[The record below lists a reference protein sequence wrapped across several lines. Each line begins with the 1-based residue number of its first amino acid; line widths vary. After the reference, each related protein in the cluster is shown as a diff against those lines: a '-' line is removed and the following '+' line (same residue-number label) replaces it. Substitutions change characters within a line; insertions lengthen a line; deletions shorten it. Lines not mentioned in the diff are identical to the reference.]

1 MAQLTLHPG
10 HKLAWLTLSLLT
22 AGCAN
27 NGTSSDALSRIP
39 ADPRVSD
46 IYQGKAPEVVRY
58 DKYTLVS
65 ARPDDAQRDPLNQ
78 MVEITMP
85 AQLVRS
91 VGDGFRYL
99 LLESGYSL
107 CPSSSSVFSELLSR
121 PLPAVQRSIGP
132 VRLSEALQVLAGP
145 AWRLRVDDVNREVCF
160 TLRDAY
166 RDFAPKTVTAAYIGN
181 PVTPVIAPRVASD
194 GFLASPSGSLT
205 SGTHPSSALLSAPA
219 QGQPKL
225 LLKPESI
232 PVPSPVLTAMKS
244 GPQMA
249 SAVPPGR
256 VSGVSITSSPQAHQP
271 AQALV
276 KPSAPIPIAAVKTA
290 GSVRPLQTVPAVSR
304 PLTHSF
310 PSPAAAPT
318 VPAFVPGRPV
328 IAAPSGQLWSAE
340 VGSTLKETLTRW
352 AGTAKCENGGSWVV
366 IWPVSLDYRIDA
378 PLTFHGNFESVLVQV
393 FDLYRQ
399 ADKPLYAAASRMQ
412 CLVSVS
418 DQPGRN

>member
-1 MAQLTLHPG
+1 MAKLIQHPG
-10 HKLAWLTLSLLT
+10 RKLAWLTLSLLT
-22 AGCAN
+22 AGCTN
-27 NGTSSDALSRIP
+27 NSTSSDRLPRIS
-39 ADPRVSD
+39 ANPRVSD
-46 IYQGKAPEVVRY
+46 IYQSQSPEVVRY

-65 ARPDDAQRDPLNQ
+65 TRPADAQRDPLNQ
-78 MVEITMP
+78 MVDITMP

-107 CPSSSSVFSELLSR
+107 CPASSAVFTELMSR

-132 VRLSEALQVLAGP
+132 VRLNEALQILAGP
-145 AWRLRVDDVNREVCF
+145 AWHLRVDDVNREVCF

-166 RDFAPKTVTAAYIGN
+166 RDFAPRAATPVSSRLPPTAAASPRLSGN
-181 PVTPVIAPRVASD
+181 PFTAPSVSASN
-194 GFLASPSGSLT
+194 
-205 SGTHPSSALLSAPA
+205 THPAASLLPVPA
-219 QGQPKL
+219 AGQPKPV
-225 LLKPESI
+225 LKPENV
-232 PVPSPVLTAMKS
+232 PVPSPVLTTVKK
-244 GPQMA
+244 GTLTGN
-249 SAVPPGR
+249 VPPVATKR
-256 VSGVSITSSPQAHQP
+256 APAVSSVAQPRLTVQLSVKTSSPSVVATGTKPVLTTQTSP
-271 AQALV
+271 VPKALPV
-276 KPSAPIPIAAVKTA
+276 QNPSISSSDILFGTPVTAV
-290 GSVRPLQTVPAVSR
+290 
-304 PLTHSF
+304 
-310 PSPAAAPT
+310 
-318 VPAFVPGRPV
+318 
-328 IAAPSGQLWSAE
+328 PSGQLWRAE

-352 AGTAKCENGGSWVV
+352 AGSAKCDNGGNWVV

>member
-1 MAQLTLHPG
+1 MAKLTQHPG
-10 HKLAWLTLSLLT
+10 RKLAWLTLSLLT
-22 AGCAN
+22 AGCTHN
-27 NGTSSDALSRIP
+27 STSSDRLPRIS
-39 ADPRVSD
+39 ANPRVSD
-46 IYQGKAPEVVRY
+46 IYQSQSPEVVRY

-65 ARPDDAQRDPLNQ
+65 TRPADAQRDPLNQ
-78 MVEITMP
+78 MVDITMP

-107 CPSSSSVFSELLSR
+107 CPASSAVFTELLSR

-132 VRLSEALQVLAGP
+132 VRLNEALQILAGP

-166 RDFAPKTVTAAYIGN
+166 RDFAPRAATPVSSRLPTTAAASPRLSGN
-181 PVTPVIAPRVASD
+181 PFTAPSVSASNTNPAASLLPV
-194 GFLASPSGSLT
+194 
-205 SGTHPSSALLSAPA
+205 PA
-219 QGQPKL
+219 AGQPKPV
-225 LLKPESI
+225 LKPENV
-232 PVPSPVLTAMKS
+232 PVPSPVLTTVKKGTLTGNVPPVATKRA
-244 GPQMA
+244 P
-249 SAVPPGR
+249 AVPSAAQQR
-256 VSGVSITSSPQAHQP
+256 LTVRSSIKTSSPSVVATGSKP
-271 AQALV
+271 ALTTQTSPVPKALPV
-276 KPSAPIPIAAVKTA
+276 QNPSISSSDILFGTPV
-290 GSVRPLQTVPAVSR
+290 TVV
-304 PLTHSF
+304 
-310 PSPAAAPT
+310 
-318 VPAFVPGRPV
+318 
-328 IAAPSGQLWSAE
+328 PSGQLWRAE

-352 AGTAKCENGGSWVV
+352 AGSAKCDNGGNWVV

-418 DQPGRN
+418 DQPGRH

>member
-1 MAQLTLHPG
+1 MAQLTQHPG

-22 AGCAN
+22 AGCTN
-27 NGTSSDALSRIP
+27 NSTSSDRLPHISAN
-39 ADPRVSD
+39 PRVSD
-46 IYQGKAPEVVRY
+46 IYQSQSPEVVRY

-65 ARPDDAQRDPLNQ
+65 TRPADAQRDPLNQ
-78 MVEITMP
+78 MVDISMP

-107 CPSSSSVFSELLSR
+107 CPASSSVFTELLSR
-121 PLPAVQRSIGP
+121 PLPAVQRTIGP

-166 RDFAPKTVTAAYIGN
+166 RDFAPRAVTTPVPSRLPTTAITSPRMSGN
-181 PVTPVIAPRVASD
+181 PFTAPSFGAPGNDPAASLLPV
-194 GFLASPSGSLT
+194 
-205 SGTHPSSALLSAPA
+205 PA
-219 QGQPKL
+219 AGQPKPV
-225 LLKPESI
+225 LKPESV
-232 PVPSPVLTAMKS
+232 PVPSPELTTVSKGTQTSNSTPVATN
-244 GPQMA
+244 
-249 SAVPPGR
+249 SA
-256 VSGVSITSSPQAHQP
+256 
-271 AQALV
+271 
-276 KPSAPIPIAAVKTA
+276 
-290 GSVRPLQTVPAVSR
+290 PAVSSASQ
-304 PLTHSF
+304 PGLTVQ
-310 PSPAAAPT
+310 PSAKTSTPSVAAVGTTSLLTSRTSPVLKAPPVQNPSTSSSDALFTPGTPVT
-318 VPAFVPGRPV
+318 V
-328 IAAPSGQLWSAE
+328 APSGQLWRAE

-352 AGTAKCENGGSWVV
+352 AGSAECNNGGSWVV

-378 PLTFHGNFESVLVQV
+378 PLTFHGNFESALVQV

>member
-1 MAQLTLHPG
+1 MARLTLHPG

-27 NGTSSDALSRIP
+27 NGISAADALPRISTH
-39 ADPRVSD
+39 PRVSD
-46 IYQGKAPEVVRY
+46 IYRGRSPEVMRY
-58 DKYTLVS
+58 DRYTLVS
-65 ARPDDAQRDPLNQ
+65 TRPADAQRDPLNQ
-78 MVEITMP
+78 MVDITMP

-107 CPSSSSVFSELLSR
+107 CPASSSAFVELLSR

-166 RDFAPKTVTAAYIGN
+166 RDFVPRANTSVAVAPRLSGN
-181 PVTPVIAPRVASD
+181 PFSASSPIASKVTPSTPPLTVPAAVQS
-194 GFLASPSGSLT
+194 T
-205 SGTHPSSALLSAPA
+205 SGLT
-219 QGQPKL
+219 
-225 LLKPESI
+225 PESV
-232 PVPSPVLTAMKS
+232 PVPSPVLAAMKRGANVS
-244 GPQMA
+244 N
-249 SAVPPGR
+249 STIPG
-256 VSGVSITSSPQAHQP
+256 T
-271 AQALV
+271 
-276 KPSAPIPIAAVKTA
+276 K
-290 GSVRPLQTVPAVSR
+290 
-304 PLTHSF
+304 
-310 PSPAAAPT
+310 PT
-318 VPAFVPGRPV
+318 VPVTSAYQMKQAVQPLTKPLVPV
-328 IAAPSGQLWSAE
+328 IPMKTPGPVKNTRTHSSAPTGNPVFTPGAPVMAAPSGQRWRAE

-352 AGTAKCENGGSWVV
+352 AGVAKCDNGGDWAV

-378 PLTFHGNFESVLVQV
+378 PLVFHGNFESVLVQI

-399 ADKPLYAAASRMQ
+399 AEKPLYAVASRMQ

-418 DQPGRN
+418 DHPGRH

>member
-1 MAQLTLHPG
+1 MAQLTQHPG
-10 HKLAWLTLSLLT
+10 RKLAWLTLSLLT
-22 AGCAN
+22 AGCTN
-27 NGTSSDALSRIP
+27 NGTSTDVLPRIS
-39 ADPRVSD
+39 ANPRVSD
-46 IYQGKAPEVVRY
+46 IYQGQSPEVVRY

-65 ARPDDAQRDPLNQ
+65 TRPADAQRDPLNQ
-78 MVEITMP
+78 VVDITMP

-107 CPSSSSVFSELLSR
+107 CPASSSIFTELLSS

-166 RDFAPKTVTAAYIGN
+166 RDFAPRASAPVSSRALTTVTSSPRLSGN
-181 PVTPVIAPRVASD
+181 PFTAPSVGVSNNNPATSLLPV
-194 GFLASPSGSLT
+194 
-205 SGTHPSSALLSAPA
+205 PA
-219 QGQPKL
+219 AGQPKPV
-225 LLKPESI
+225 LKPESV
-232 PVPSPVLTAMKS
+232 PVPSPVLTTVKS
-244 GPQMA
+244 GTLGSKSTPVG
-249 SAVPPGR
+249 SKYSPAVPSTRQPR
-256 VSGVSITSSPQAHQP
+256 LTVQSPAKTSSPS
-271 AQALV
+271 V
-276 KPSAPIPIAAVKTA
+276 AAA
-290 GSVRPLQTVPAVSR
+290 GTTSLLTSQTSPVPKVPPLQNPSTSASG
-304 PLTHSF
+304 PL
-310 PSPAAAPT
+310 
-318 VPAFVPGRPV
+318 FVPGTPV
-328 IAAPSGQLWSAE
+328 TAAPSGQLWRAE

-352 AGTAKCENGGSWVV
+352 ASSAKCDNGGSWVV